1 MKPRINVITLAV
13 ANLDRS
19 LVFYQD
25 GLGLPSKGIIGTE
38 FPGDATKAAGA
49 IAFFE
54 LDGGL
59 IFTLYPRPELAKDAN
74 LPNNQPS
81 AIEFSLGHAVG
92 SKAEVDAL
100 LAKAEAAGGVIT
112 GKPHDRPWGI
122 YSGYFQDPDGHLWEI
137 LWNPN
142 LG

>member
-13 ANLDRS
+13 ANLERS

-38 FPGDATKAAGA
+38 FPGDATNAAGA

-54 LDGGL
+54 LEDGL

-74 LPNNQPS
+74 LPHNQPS
-81 AIEFSLGHAVG
+81 SIEFSLGHAVG

-100 LAKAEAAGGVIT
+100 LAKAEAAGGVK
-112 GKPHDRPWGI
+112 KPHDRPWGI